1 VNVLKTRPHLSQQDL
16 RRSSLM
22 IGGLLTL
29 AVTGCMVGP
38 KYQRPAAPA
47 PPAFKEDAGWTPAQP
62 ADTLVRGKWWQVYND
77 PELNTLEEKINV
89 SNENLKAAF
98 EAYQS
103 AHAQVSIQRADLFPT
118 LGLNP
123 SAAREQ
129 ESLHRPLYS
138 PLSTSS
144 LYNDFQ
150 ITGSASWEPD
160 LWGRV
165 RHLVQASRDNAQ
177 ASAADLET
185 ISLSLHAELAND
197 YFELRGLDRQKE
209 LLDSTV
215 VAFQKSVDLTRSRF
229 TGGLA
234 SASDL
239 ALAQTQLDTTRALD
253 IDVGVARAQFEHAI
267 ATLTGEPA
275 STFSLPPAPLT
286 GTPPTIPV
294 GLPSQLLQRR
304 PDIAAAE
311 RQVAAANEQ
320 IGVARSAYYPTITL
334 FGAGGVESTN
344 LGTLIQGPST
354 LWAIGASAS
363 ETLFDAGR
371 RRAQN
376 QQAQAAYDQTVAL
389 YRQQVLQSFQDVE
402 DNLAALRILE
412 HESKAEQ
419 DAVTDAERSLKLS
432 TIRYKG
438 GLATYLE
445 VITTQSTA
453 LADEQ
458 TFANIQTRRM
468 SASVQLIKA
477 IGGTWDTSQLPRD

>member
-1 VNVLKTRPHLSQQDL
+1 VNALKTKPYPSRPDL
-16 RRSSLM
+16 RRFSLM
-22 IGGLLTL
+22 IGGALTL

-38 KYQRPAAPA
+38 KYQRPTAPA

-62 ADTLVRGKWWQVYND
+62 ADALVRGKWWQVYND
-77 PELNTLEEKINV
+77 PQLNSLEEKINV
-89 SNENLKAAF
+89 SNESLKAAF

-103 AHAQVSIQRADLFPT
+103 AHAQVKIQRADLFPT
-118 LGLNP
+118 LGLNA
-123 SAAREQ
+123 SASREQ

-138 PLSTSS
+138 SLAGSS
-144 LYNDFQ
+144 LYDDFQ
-150 ITGSASWEPD
+150 IPGSASWEPD

-165 RHLVQASRDNAQ
+165 RHLVQASRENAQ

-185 ISLSLHAELAND
+185 MSLSLHAELAND

-239 ALAQTQLDTTRALD
+239 ALAQTQLDTTRAQD

-275 STFSLPPAPLT
+275 STFSLAPAPLT
-286 GTPPTIPV
+286 ATPPAIPV

-304 PDIAAAE
+304 PDIASAE
-311 RQVAAANEQ
+311 RRVAAANEQ

-334 FGAGGVESTN
+334 SGGGGVESTN
-344 LGTLIQGPST
+344 LGTLIQGPSA

-371 RRAQN
+371 RHAQN

-402 DNLAALRILE
+402 DNLAALRVLE

-419 DAVTDAERSLKLS
+419 DAVADAERSLNLS

-477 IGGTWDTSQLPRD
+477 IGGTWDTTQLPHD

>member
-1 VNVLKTRPHLSQQDL
+1 
-16 RRSSLM
+16 M
-22 IGGLLTL
+22 IGGVLVL
-29 AVTGCMVGP
+29 AATGCMVGP
-38 KYQRPAAPA
+38 KYQQPAAPA
-47 PPAFKEDAGWTPAQP
+47 PPTFKEDAGWTPAQP

-89 SNENLKAAF
+89 SNQTLKAAF

-103 AHAQVSIQRADLFPT
+103 AHAQVHIQRADLFPT
-118 LGLNP
+118 LGLDP
-123 SAAREQ
+123 SAYRTQ
-129 ESLHRPLYS
+129 ESLHRPLYT
-138 PLSTSS
+138 PLVGSS

-150 ITGSASWEPD
+150 LPGTVSWEPD

-165 RHLVQASRDNAQ
+165 RHLVEVSRTTAQ

-185 ISLSLHAELAND
+185 MSLSLHAELAND

-215 VAFQKSVDLTRSRF
+215 IAFQKSVDLTNGRF
-229 TGGLA
+229 KRGL
-234 SASDL
+234 SSGSDL

-253 IDVGVARAQFEHAI
+253 IDVGVARSQFEHAI

-275 STFSLPPAPLT
+275 STFSLPPVPLT
-286 GTPPTIPV
+286 ATPPNIPV

-311 RQVAAANEQ
+311 RRVAAANEE
-320 IGVARSAYYPTITL
+320 IGVARSAYYPTFNL
-334 FGAGGVESTN
+334 SGSGGVESTAI
-344 LGTLIQGPST
+344 GTLIQGPSA
-354 LWAIGASAS
+354 LWSIGASAS
-363 ETLFDAGR
+363 ETIFDAGR
-371 RRAQN
+371 RHAQN

-412 HESKAEQ
+412 QESKAEEA
-419 DAVTDAERSLKLS
+419 AVVDAELSLKLS

-445 VITTQSTA
+445 VITTQSVA

-468 SASVQLIKA
+468 SASVQLVKA
-477 IGGTWDTSQLPRD
+477 IGGTWDTSQLPHN

>member
-1 VNVLKTRPHLSQQDL
+1 VNVLKTNRHFADFGLLSPGAL
-16 RRSSLM
+16 
-22 IGGLLTL
+22 IGGLLAIGL
-29 AVTGCMVGP
+29 TGCMVGP
-38 KYQRPAAPA
+38 KYQQPAAPA

-89 SNENLKAAF
+89 SNQTLKAAL

-103 AHAQVSIQRADLFPT
+103 AHQQVNIQRADLFPT
-118 LGLNP
+118 LGVSP
-123 SAAREQ
+123 SASRVQ
-129 ESLHRPLYS
+129 ESVHRPLYS
-138 PLSTSS
+138 PVVGSS

-165 RHLVQASRDNAQ
+165 RHLVEASRASAQ

-185 ISLSLHAELAND
+185 MSLSLHAELAND
-197 YFELRGLDRQKE
+197 YFELRGLDLQKQ

-215 VAFQKSVDLTRSRF
+215 VAFQKSVELTRSRF
-229 TGGLA
+229 KGGLA

-239 ALAQTQLDTTRALD
+239 ALAQTQLDTTRAQD

-267 ATLTGEPA
+267 ATLTGQPA
-275 STFSLPPAPLT
+275 SSFSLPPAPLAA
-286 GTPPTIPV
+286 TPPSIPV

-304 PDIAAAE
+304 PDIASAE
-311 RQVAAANEQ
+311 RQVAAANEM
-320 IGVARSAYYPTITL
+320 IGVARSAYYPTIVL
-334 FGAGGVESTN
+334 GGAGGVESTA
-344 LGTLIQGPST
+344 LGTLIQGPSA
-354 LWAIGASAS
+354 LWSVGASAS
-363 ETLFDAGR
+363 ETIFDAGR
-371 RRAQN
+371 RHATN
-376 QQAQAAYDQTVAL
+376 LQAQANYDQTVAL

-412 HESKAEQ
+412 DESKAQ
-419 DAVTDAERSLKLS
+419 KDAVADAERSENLS
-432 TIRYKG
+432 VIRYKG

-453 LADEQ
+453 LADER
-458 TFANIQTRRM
+458 TLATLETERM
-468 SASVQLIKA
+468 SASVLLIRA
-477 IGGTWDTSQLPRD
+477 IGGTWDTSQLPHN

>member
-1 VNVLKTRPHLSQQDL
+1 VNVLKNRQHLATLRPQGILAGS
-16 RRSSLM
+16 M
-22 IGGLLTL
+22 L
-29 AVTGCMVGP
+29 AVFLSGCMVGP
-38 KYQRPAAPA
+38 KYQKPAAPA
-47 PPAFKEDAGWTPAQP
+47 PPAFKEDAGWTQAQP

-89 SNENLKAAF
+89 SNESLKAAF

-103 AHAQVSIQRADLFPT
+103 AHAQVHIQRADLFPT
-118 LGLNP
+118 LGLTP
-123 SAAREQ
+123 SVSRDQ

-138 PLSTSS
+138 PLSGSS
-144 LYNDFQ
+144 LYDDFQ
-150 ITGSASWEPD
+150 LPGSASWEPD

-165 RHLVQASRDNAQ
+165 RHLVEASRTTAQ

-185 ISLSLHAELAND
+185 MSLSLHAELAND
-197 YFELRGLDRQKE
+197 YFELRGLDLEKQ

-215 VAFQKSVDLTRSRF
+215 VAFQKSVDLTTSRF
-229 TGGLA
+229 NRGL
-234 SASDL
+234 SSGSDL
-239 ALAQTQLDTTRALD
+239 ALAQTQLDTTRAQD

-275 STFSLPPAPLT
+275 STFSLPPAPLAA
-286 GTPPTIPV
+286 TPPTIPV
-294 GLPSQLLQRR
+294 GLPSQLLERR
-304 PDIAAAE
+304 PDVAAAE
-311 RQVAAANEQ
+311 RRVAAANEQ

-334 FGAGGVESTN
+334 SGGGGVESTN
-344 LGTLIQGPST
+344 IGTLIQGPSA

-363 ETLFDAGR
+363 ETIFDAGR
-371 RRAQN
+371 RHAQN
-376 QQAQAAYDQTVAL
+376 QQAVALYDQTVAL
-389 YRQQVLQSFQDVE
+389 YRQQVLQSFRDVE

-412 HESKAEQ
+412 HESKAEE
-419 DAVTDAERSLKLS
+419 DAVTDAKRSENLS

-453 LADEQ
+453 LADEI
-458 TFANIQTRRM
+458 TLANLQTRRM

-477 IGGTWDTSQLPRD
+477 IGGTWDTTQLPHN